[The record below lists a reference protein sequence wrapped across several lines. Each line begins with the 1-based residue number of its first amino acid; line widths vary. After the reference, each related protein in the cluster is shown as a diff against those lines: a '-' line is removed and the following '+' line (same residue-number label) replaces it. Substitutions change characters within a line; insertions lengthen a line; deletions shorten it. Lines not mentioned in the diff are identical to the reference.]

1 MFFTLKRPVTLS
13 YNGSY
18 LDFEL
23 KTYSATTSKATST
36 VTSL

>member
-1 MFFTLKRPVTLS
+1 MLS
-13 YNGSY
+13 HTGLYR
-18 LDFEL
+18 DFEL